1 MRSFFT
7 LAFAL
12 VRQFCV
18 DLLGLICGWCR
29 SDWILIKLSLPVHFQ
44 SSAKMKIP
52 FFLIFK
58 GQIVRGLLF
67 FVRVSNKFFIFWKYF
82 WILPDKILERSLATT
97 PSIYF
102 CFLFHLSKNLLNF
115 SHFSNTAHKTQI
127 YALAKVFILNRNCS
141 NCAVFIRLLPEQC
154 LHKKTRSEPSSESG
168 SKNFK

>member
-1 MRSFFT
+1 MKILFFSFLESKLFQDF
-7 LAFAL
+7 LF
-12 VRQFCV
+12 
-18 DLLGLICGWCR
+18 LLGFLVIF
-29 SDWILIKLSLPVHFQ
+29 SYFENISEYEYFLIK
-44 SSAKMKIP
+44 
-52 FFLIFK
+52 
-58 GQIVRGLLF
+58 
-67 FVRVSNKFFIFWKYF
+67 FWNV
-82 WILPDKILERSLATT
+82 ATT